1 MQLKDVEVCRRSHE
15 MTDYFM
21 DDPREAKRLIDKVN
35 ARGWCA
41 RYLAHNLVGR
51 KSFLEVGCGPG
62 HLLAEVRRTN
72 PGLILYGVDVSQ
84 ERLALARQ
92 AIPEVEEAFLYVADI
107 ESLPLRNGLVQCT
120 LTRFLLEYV
129 PDKQKAVNELARVTS
144 SGGTVILQDLD
155 AQFFSY
161 YPTDEDVNTEITGIV
176 RALAATGFDPNVGR
190 KLFTYAYRAGLEN
203 IDVKVAPYHLYQ
215 GTISDD
221 QLALWTLKL
230 DIAAQAMA
238 EKSGRSL
245 AAIRT
250 TTDRYLALLKRPE
263 DFFYS
268 LLVTVVA
275 RKGE

>member
-1 MQLKDVEVCRRSHE
+1 
-15 MTDYFM
+15 MTGYFM

-35 ARGWCA
+35 ASEWCA
-41 RYLAHNLVGR
+41 RYLAPNLVGG

-62 HLLAEVRRTN
+62 HLLAEVYRIN
-72 PGLILYGVDVSQ
+72 PALTLYGVDVSQ

-92 AIPEVEEAFLYVADI
+92 AIPEGEKAFLYKADI
-107 ESLPLRNGLVQCT
+107 ESLPLRTGLVDCT

-129 PDKQKAVNELARVTS
+129 RDRQKAVNELARVTS
-144 SGGTVILQDLD
+144 PGGTVILQDLD

-161 YPTDEDVNTEITGIV
+161 YPTDEDVNAEITCIV

-190 KLFTYAYRAGLEN
+190 KLYTYAYRAGLEN
-203 IDVKVAPYHLYQ
+203 IDVKVEPYHLYH

-230 DIAAQAMA
+230 DIASQAMA
-238 EKSGRSL
+238 ETSGRSL
-245 AAIRT
+245 AAIRAT
-250 TTDRYLALLKRPE
+250 ADRYLALLKRPE
-263 DFFYS
+263 NFFYS

-275 RKGE
+275 RKSE